1 MSDLAFCCG
10 RRCSDHEAAVQAP
23 LENDALFVYT
33 GQGNQETSISLHLQ
47 EEVMFIF
54 YSCISYLFF
63 SGTWFALF
71 PLKPHCCLVSIQMT
85 HFEEVAICCG
95 LRCFS
100 CVFVLFIVNFYCK
113 YLLVSMSLWGLHLMQ
128 SFFVPYFNG
137 LGNSILLK

>member
-10 RRCSDHEAAVQAP
+10 RKCSDHGAAVQVP
-23 LENDALFVYT
+23 LENDTLFVYT

-47 EEVMFIF
+47 GKVMFIF
-54 YSCISYLFF
+54 YSCISYLFL
-63 SGTWFALF
+63 SGTWLALF

-85 HFEEVAICCG
+85 HFEGVTICCG

-100 CVFVLFIVNFYCK
+100 HVFVLFIVNFYCK

-128 SFFVPYFNG
+128 SFIVPYFNS